1 MMILQQQQQQHPLG
15 AEARQTSAITFKAE
29 VPRYSPRP
37 ATPPASPAADS
48 YVAPDSPE
56 QRTFVRSPR
65 TRSRS
70 VDEPSESSPFP
81 EREVHSAD
89 FTRVVVESSTLQ
101 AFTAAERKMYPAEVD
116 ESSSPKAADEPG
128 ESSDKPMDSESEAPL
143 DLSVSAAAK
152 EDKFF
157 RHPREISVREFAK
170 EQAAGARE
178 EAISRYSRDIFRDPR
193 DLLHESR
200 DYTVRDPRD
209 FVLRECREAREFLG
223 VPGEFRDPR
232 EFVRQP
238 SDSGTDSDDS
248 GGRLSPSDTAGKAY
262 KKSLMK
268 RYCKSFSFSGGLP
281 LHAGNVHTHIV
292 YGIEIVIKVVLSH
305 PHSIIR
311 PRNVLS
317 ASLFVRSHVHLL
329 RFEKCHT

>member
-1 MMILQQQQQQHPLG
+1 MILQQQQQHPLG
-15 AEARQTSAITFKAE
+15 AEVRQTSAITFKAE

-37 ATPPASPAADS
+37 ATPPASPSPPADS

-56 QRTFVRSPR
+56 QRTSYSPPR

-70 VDEPSESSPFP
+70 VDENPDPSSPFP

-89 FTRVVVESSTLQ
+89 FTRVLSKPFDCSATV
-101 AFTAAERKMYPAEVD
+101 TAAERKMYPAEGD
-116 ESSSPKAADEPG
+116 GDDLSSRTSPKLAEDSPE
-128 ESSDKPMDSESEAPL
+128 KPMDSESETPL
-143 DLSVSAAAK
+143 DLSVSASVK
-152 EDKFF
+152 EEKFF
-157 RHPREISVREFAK
+157 RHPREISVRDFAK
-170 EQAAGARE
+170 EPVSYDHD
-178 EAISRYSRDIFRDPR
+178 AISRYTRDIFRDPR

-209 FVLRECREAREFLG
+209 FVLRDSREPREFLG

-268 RYCKSFSFSGGLP
+268 RYCKSVSYTYFIDCLFMTNFQNCSIATLALRSSILFRFMRS
-281 LHAGNVHTHIV
+281 ANFQIV
-292 YGIEIVIKVVLSH
+292 SRTRKCSAQIKVDY
-305 PHSIIR
+305 P
-311 PRNVLS
+311 
-317 ASLFVRSHVHLL
+317 
-329 RFEKCHT
+329 